1 MGAAKACRTLTI
13 GLLLLNGVGI
23 ALGFTLL
30 ENSETWLQVLVAAMA
45 LGTPFIAGWVS
56 PRLTY
61 AVLPPLVLLVCLSVA
76 FTLYGRS
83 YWDSEPIVFTI
94 LLSVIYGGLASIVF
108 AAGWVMRRVVRR
120 IRK

>member
-13 GLLLLNGVGI
+13 GLLLVSGLGI

-45 LGTPFIAGWVS
+45 LGAPFIAGWAS

-61 AVLPPLVLLVCLSVA
+61 AVFPPFIVLACLSVA
-76 FTLYGRS
+76 FVVDGVGS
-83 YWDSEPIVFTI
+83 SDVEPVVFTI
-94 LLSVIYGGLASIVF
+94 YLAVIYGGLASIVF